1 MLWLLQMPF
10 PMFRSF
16 WLLAALPLL
25 LAACSNGG
33 PDEGVRTSSAGDD
46 KGQGLEVPA
55 ASETNPSLLFAP
67 EDLPAVRAKAKERE
81 GRALVDALR
90 ERSARWHR
98 MPPADYPMDSGIA
111 PRVSTTRVTELA
123 FAGWLFE
130 RPDYLDHAAE
140 VLVYL
145 AESTAPEDLYANSSL
160 DLAVGNAAQLFALG
174 YDLVRP
180 RLSEAEDR
188 LLREEIEAYGDF
200 LFSAST
206 TGETDVTD
214 AYHFFGEER
223 EGRYASNWN
232 TVTHGNLG
240 LCALVLGDRPD
251 WLARAEERV
260 RKYFLTSNDATG
272 APYES
277 PAYMGYGKQN
287 GILFADALRRATG
300 RDLLS
305 GEASKHLR
313 EIPVWLAHNLYPGG
327 GKVLPI
333 NQGGPNIP
341 ISDFLLYL
349 NARYESRLGHWA
361 WLRLLGDPEADGGSG
376 TWGAEDHAG
385 HSANLGFSLL
395 WLDPE
400 LEPLS
405 PEAAGLERSARFEQG
420 IAVARSGWE
429 PGDSLFSTICG
440 RGIGGIWNHADEGSF
455 TFQSDGVIW
464 ADDPGTGFTESR
476 FHNVLSVDGEG
487 QDQTGGPH
495 PTQGEILGMEDRGD
509 RVVVQTRPAPAYR
522 RKAGLE
528 DYTRTFVYGREPRPF
543 LVIVDRPRKAEE
555 AAYGWNLYA
564 GKGQQV
570 VLQEAAARIDSPDFD
585 KACAVEFLWPAAP
598 ELSPHPVPADEMPDR
613 AGLRATLMADSPELV
628 TALIPYDAGMERP
641 QAHLESGPEGA
652 RNVVLAWPDGSSATI
667 RLGEFHEGE

>member
-1 MLWLLQMPF
+1 MALPIFRPF
-10 PMFRSF
+10 LS
-16 WLLAALPLL
+16 LAALALFC
-25 LAACSNGG
+25 AACSSGG
-33 PDEGVRTSSAGDD
+33 PDEGARTSSAGDD
-46 KGQGLEVPA
+46 KEQGHEVQA
-55 ASETNPSLLFAP
+55 AFETSPSLLFTP
-67 EDLPAVRAKAKERE
+67 DELPAIRAKASTRE
-81 GRALVDALR
+81 GRALADALR
-90 ERSARWHR
+90 ERAAQWYRT
-98 MPPADYPMDSGIA
+98 PPADYPMDSGIA

-130 RPDYLDHAAE
+130 RPEYLDHAAE
-140 VLVYL
+140 VLLFL
-145 AESTAPEDLYANSSL
+145 AESTEPEDLYANSAR
-160 DLAVGNAAQLFALG
+160 DLGVGNAAQLFALG
-174 YDLVRP
+174 YDMVRP
-180 RLSEAEDR
+180 RLTPEEDR

-200 LFSAST
+200 LYSAST

-214 AYHFFGEER
+214 GYHFFGEER

-232 TVTHGNLG
+232 TVTHGNL
-240 LCALVLGDRPD
+240 CALVLGDRPE

-260 RKYFLTSNDATG
+260 RKYFLTSNDVTG

-287 GILFADALRRATG
+287 AILFADALRRATG

-327 GKVLPI
+327 AKVLPI

-361 WLRLLGDPEADGGSG
+361 WLRLLGDPKADGGSG
-376 TWGAEDHAG
+376 TWGAEANPG

-405 PEAAGLERSARFEQG
+405 PQEAGLERSALFEQG

-429 PGDSLFSTICG
+429 AGDSLFSTICG

-487 QDQTGGPH
+487 QDKTGGPH
-495 PTQGEILGMEDRGD
+495 PTQGEILGMEEQGD
-509 RVVVQTRPAPAYR
+509 RVVVRTRPAPAYR
-522 RKAGLE
+522 RKAGLD

-543 LVIVDRPRKAEE
+543 LVVVDRPSKAGEV
-555 AAYGWNLYA
+555 AYGWNLYA
-564 GKGQQV
+564 GKGQRV
-570 VLQEAAARIDSPDFD
+570 TLEEGAARIDSPDSD
-585 KACAVEFLWPAAP
+585 KACAVEFLWPATP

-613 AGLRATLMADSPELV
+613 AGLRATLTADSPELV
-628 TALIPYDAGMERP
+628 TVLIPYDAGTGRP
-641 QAHLESGPEGA
+641 QAHLESDPEGA
-652 RNVVLAWPDGSSATI
+652 RSVVLAWSDGSSATV
-667 RLGEFHEGE
+667 RLDGVR

>member
-1 MLWLLQMPF
+1 MQTPKILVAILVSFVLCACAEE
-10 PMFRSF
+10 RSPPTSEASGGGVEGQ
-16 WLLAALPLL
+16 LE
-25 LAACSNGG
+25 G
-33 PDEGVRTSSAGDD
+33 PDQNAG
-46 KGQGLEVPA
+46 
-55 ASETNPSLLFAP
+55 PSLLFAVG
-67 EDLPAVRAKAKERE
+67 DLPAIRAKAEVRE
-81 GRALVDALR
+81 GRALVEALR
-90 ERSARWHR
+90 ERAARWHPI
-98 MPPADYPMDSGIA
+98 PPGDHRMDSGIA
-111 PRVSTTRVTELA
+111 PRVATTRVTELA

-130 RPDYLDHAAE
+130 RPEYLDHAVK
-140 VLVYL
+140 VLVHL
-145 AESTAPEDLYANSSL
+145 AESTDPADLHANSSK

-180 RLSEAEDR
+180 RLTPEEDR

-200 LFSAST
+200 LYSAST

-214 AYHFFGEER
+214 VHHFFGEER

-240 LCALVLGDRPD
+240 LCALVLGDRPE

-287 GILFADALRRATG
+287 ALVFADALRRATG
-300 RDLLS
+300 RDLLA
-305 GEASKHLR
+305 GEASEHLR
-313 EIPVWLAHNLYPGG
+313 EIPRWLAHNLYPDG

-361 WLRLLGDPEADGGSG
+361 WLRLLGDPATDGGSG
-376 TWGAEDHAG
+376 TWGAEGYPG

-400 LEPLS
+400 LEPLP
-405 PEAAGLERSARFEQG
+405 PEEAGLERSALFEQG
-420 IAVARSGWE
+420 IAVARTGWE
-429 PGDSLFSTICG
+429 TGDSLFSTICG
-440 RGIGGIWNHADEGSF
+440 RGIRGIWNHADEGSF

-464 ADDPGTGFTESR
+464 ADDPGAGYTESR
-476 FHNVLSVDGEG
+476 FHNVLTVDGEG
-487 QDQTGGPH
+487 QDETGGPH

-509 RVVVQTRPAPAYR
+509 RVVVSTRPAPAYR
-522 RKAGLE
+522 QKAGLE

-543 LVIVDRPRKAEE
+543 LVVVDRPRKAGE

-564 GKGQQV
+564 GKGQRA
-570 VLQEAAARIDSPDFD
+570 VLVDGAARIESPDSD

-598 ELSPHPVPADEMPDR
+598 ELSPHPVPADEMPAR
-613 AGLRATLMADSPELV
+613 AGLRATLTAESPEMV
-628 TALIPYDAGMERP
+628 TVLIPYDPGAARP
-641 QAHLESGPEGA
+641 QARFESDPEGG
-652 RNVVLAWPDGSSATI
+652 RSVVLGWPDGVSAQVPWSECVETN
-667 RLGEFHEGE
+667 